1 MMVVVLGWEKRVMRD
16 LRPRLLNAWKE
27 YLLRGVAIKL
37 GEISRN
43 YFVASAKIGNVN
55 LCKTS

>member
-27 YLLRGVAIKL
+27 YLLRGRPL
-37 GEISRN
+37 N
-43 YFVASAKIGNVN
+43 SAKFYEII
-55 LCKTS
+55 S